1 MRIICWLNI
10 KHLKIAELVKK
21 FRNYLTDLEFEE
33 LKVYKEVWYFG
44 QHASKNYNK
53 PAPTAN
59 TTNLGYDDDNGN
71 YKIVRFRIIYMGK
84 PLFTVLLC
92 RSNTTT

>member
-1 MRIICWLNI
+1 MYNICFHI
-10 KHLKIAELVKK
+10 FTELVKK

-71 YKIVRFRIIYMGK
+71 YKIVSQVQKYAG
-84 PLFTVLLC
+84 V
-92 RSNTTT
+92 

>member
-1 MRIICWLNI
+1 MYVFYYMA
-10 KHLKIAELVKK
+10 HTELVKK
-21 FRNYLTDLEFEE
+21 YRNYLTDLEFEE

-71 YKIVRFRIIYMGK
+71 YKIVSWMRS
-84 PLFTVLLC
+84 TVM
-92 RSNTTT
+92 NEYAN

>member
-1 MRIICWLNI
+1 LLLFIIIIYCNDCNYFSS
-10 KHLKIAELVKK
+10 ELVKK
-21 FRNYLTDLEFEE
+21 YRNYLTDLEFEE

-59 TTNLGYDDDNGN
+59 TTNMGYDDDNGN
-71 YKIVRFRIIYMGK
+71 YKIVCRIIYK
-84 PLFTVLLC
+84 
-92 RSNTTT
+92 

>member
-1 MRIICWLNI
+1 MGLVRFYLFIHIYVFCMDQT
-10 KHLKIAELVKK
+10 ELVKK
-21 FRNYLTDLEFEE
+21 YRNYLTDLEFEE

-71 YKIVRFRIIYMGK
+71 YKIVSGVISSYIK
-84 PLFTVLLC
+84 
-92 RSNTTT
+92 

>member
-1 MRIICWLNI
+1 M
-10 KHLKIAELVKK
+10 KK

-71 YKIVRFRIIYMGK
+71 YKIVRRNYFFKNYK
-84 PLFTVLLC
+84 LYFELKLY
-92 RSNTTT
+92 RSSTIT